1 MYAKFCSSTG
11 EPRDT
16 VKKIKPMPNWL
27 LVLVTALSRT
37 VQTGNPIKSLPWAH
51 TKELCCLRFIQL
63 PLKYPIAPL
72 NPKKYCTSA
81 QSVSFL
87 HVLTVTLTLWKLDNC
102 LWQSYEEAQRDYLSL
117 LLLCLAEWRKGQGE
131 RAITTKLQSRWAS
144 YKMLQRHK
152 IHQSKKGLTH
162 ICTWWFLVSQDI
174 ILVKEKNLWT
184 CCNCDSCTDY
194 ISNTSSE
201 C

>member
-1 MYAKFCSSTG
+1 MYAKFCSSKG

-51 TKELCCLRFIQL
+51 TKELCCLRLIQL

-87 HVLTVTLTLWKLDNC
+87 HVLTVTLTLWKLDNG
-102 LWQSYEEAQRDYLSL
+102 LWQSYEEAQRDYLSP
-117 LLLCLAEWRKGQGE
+117 LLLCLAEWQKGQGE

-152 IHQSKKGLTH
+152 IHQSKKGLTQ
-162 ICTWWFLVSQDI
+162 ICTLWFLVSQDI

-194 ISNTSSE
+194 ISNTSS
-201 C
+201 